1 MRTASIIKDILL
13 EDGYSSSD
21 DLVKDWSRFVAL
33 SRIEQYR
40 AEKEVFEQKHRR
52 ALSEFEND
60 IHAQKGIEDFAK
72 EEDLEDW
79 EFACKA
85 LMWWE
90 DKLRA
95 IQNV

>member
-21 DLVKDWSRFVAL
+21 DLVKDWSIFVAL

-40 AEKEVFEQKHRR
+40 AEKEAFEQKYGMS
-52 ALSEFEND
+52 LSEFENEV
-60 IHAQKGIEDFAK
+60 HAHKGGEDFSK

-85 LMWWE
+85 LIWWE

>member
-1 MRTASIIKDILL
+1 MRIASIIKDILL

-40 AEKEVFEQKHRR
+40 AEKEAFEQKRR
-52 ALSEFEND
+52 MSLSEFEND
-60 IHAQKGIEDFAK
+60 IHAHKGIEDFAK